1 MLCAALRLS
10 PTTRIGAVAT
20 GLLAKAIPG
29 ASRESVSSHKASAP
43 YRSVL
48 SRIRRFLIDI
58 LAPRSSTR
66 TAIDVREVGK
76 SVSGPEGTLHIL
88 DNVSL
93 TVSEGD
99 SIAIVGAS
107 GSGKTTLLGLL
118 AGLDLPSRGSIALSG
133 QDLGQLDEEARA
145 ALRAREV
152 GFVFQSFHLLPALT
166 AEENI
171 ALPLELAGREDPAR
185 VREVLEA
192 VGLSARARHYPRQ
205 LSGGEQQRV
214 ALARAFVARPRIL
227 FADEPTG
234 SLDQATGAQISD
246 LLFALNAT
254 SDTTLVLVTHDMT
267 LAQRCH
273 HIYRIDS
280 SRLHAQTGSAA

>member
-1 MLCAALRLS
+1 M
-10 PTTRIGAVAT
+10 
-20 GLLAKAIPG
+20 
-29 ASRESVSSHKASAP
+29 
-43 YRSVL
+43 
-48 SRIRRFLIDI
+48 
-58 LAPRSSTR
+58 
-66 TAIDVREVGK
+66 
-76 SVSGPEGTLHIL
+76 
-88 DNVSL
+88 SL

-118 AGLDLPSRGSIALSG
+118 AGLDLPSRGSIALAG

-145 ALRAREV
+145 ALRARDV

-254 SDTTLVLVTHDMT
+254 SDTTLVLVTHEMS
-267 LAQRCH
+267 LAQRCR

-280 SRLHAQTGSAA
+280 GRLHAQTGPAA

>member
-1 MLCAALRLS
+1 
-10 PTTRIGAVAT
+10 
-20 GLLAKAIPG
+20 
-29 ASRESVSSHKASAP
+29 
-43 YRSVL
+43 
-48 SRIRRFLIDI
+48 
-58 LAPRSSTR
+58 
-66 TAIDVREVGK
+66 
-76 SVSGPEGTLHIL
+76 
-88 DNVSL
+88 
-93 TVSEGD
+93 
-99 SIAIVGAS
+99 
-107 GSGKTTLLGLL
+107 
-118 AGLDLPSRGSIALSG
+118 PSRGSIVLAG

-145 ALRAREV
+145 ALRARDV

-267 LAQRCH
+267 LAQRCR

-280 SRLHAQTGSAA
+280 GRLHAQTGPAA